1 VLCRADVALCVWQ
14 ALHGGCTPRLKR
26 FRGRPQDYSPKAR
39 LLNMLGY
46 KLPFDRHDWI
56 VDRCGREVRMESSK
70 PIWCSDRKP
79 SQIDGATVNCTPQV
93 RYVIDFY
100 NAAPLPDM
108 PVAMHLDARPALDS
122 VDALVDRLRMQ
133 WRFMTSSR

>member
-1 VLCRADVALCVWQ
+1 
-14 ALHGGCTPRLKR
+14 
-26 FRGRPQDYSPKAR
+26 
-39 LLNMLGY
+39 MLGY